1 MEGGRR
7 DRVGLRCVVLAWPD
21 GACRGWQYEGERE
34 EDNGGEG
41 HEARHCCGRAWRVV
55 VVVVVVVVEKLRGSE
70 RMVVCCEGMGPV
82 CLTAFIPS
90 VGPRASGTYVKK
102 CSTRTESSWVAST

>member
-55 VVVVVVVVEKLRGSE
+55 MVVVVVVVVVVVKKLRGSE
-70 RMVVCCEGMGPV
+70 RMVDCSV
-82 CLTAFIPS
+82 CLAAFILS
-90 VGPRASGTYVKK
+90 LGHRASGTYVKK